1 MFVLELSIEAFVCI
15 LDEGVGHFV
24 LVFGGE
30 DLGAG
35 EPPRLIS
42 IEVGRVLV
50 RTQVH
55 AEGELILG

>member
-1 MFVLELSIEAFVCI
+1 MLVLELSIEAFVCI
-15 LDEGVGHFV
+15 LDESVGHFI

-35 EPPRLIS
+35 ESPRLIS

-50 RTQVH
+50 GAQVH
-55 AEGELILG
+55 AEGELVLG